1 MSPRSRFSRLTL
13 FAAVALC
20 GSAAL
25 AGCDS
30 LGVDAPVAEADG
42 SVPWS
47 EMLDAVNATRG
58 RAQMCGETRYPA
70 APPLVWNGRL
80 EVAAVQ
86 HTGDM
91 AENDFFDHEGSDGSR
106 PGDRATRAGYAW
118 RAVGEN
124 IARYQ
129 TSVPEVVEDWTASP
143 GHCRNLMDPRFAE
156 MGAASDGGF
165 WTQLFGLAR

>member
-1 MSPRSRFSRLTL
+1 MSVRSLSPRFSLFALATV
-13 FAAVALC
+13 FAAVAC
-20 GSAAL
+20 

-30 LGVDAPVAEADG
+30 AGLDAPVAEADG

-58 RAQMCGETRYPA
+58 RAQMCGETSYPA

-80 EVAAVQ
+80 EAAAAQ

-91 AENDFFDHEGSDGSR
+91 SSHDFFDHQGSDGSR

-129 TSVPEVVEDWTASP
+129 TTVPEVVADWVASP

-156 MGAASDGGF
+156 MGAASDAGF
-165 WTQLFGLAR
+165 WTQLFALAR